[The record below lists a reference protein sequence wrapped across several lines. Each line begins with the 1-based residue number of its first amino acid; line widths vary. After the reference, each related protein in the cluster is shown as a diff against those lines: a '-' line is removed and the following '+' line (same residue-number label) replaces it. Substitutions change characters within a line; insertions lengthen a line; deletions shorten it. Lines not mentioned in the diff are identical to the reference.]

1 MFYSG
6 FLLVNF
12 GSGWYIFVIFI
23 FFRQDFNDFGVA
35 EFAAAYSN
43 NFPAYPNPC
52 HFALAAAAN
61 AHHVHHHVHHG
72 AVPNAGTPTS
82 QTSTGKWT
90 WPHFL
95 NIRSKGQLNS
105 EWIYEVIVSPKM
117 QT

>member
-1 MFYSG
+1 M
-6 FLLVNF
+6 VQCDI
-12 GSGWYIFVIFI
+12 IFVIFI

-82 QTSTGKWT
+82 QTSTGNAIIKSWNQFHEFFV
-90 WPHFL
+90 W
-95 NIRSKGQLNS
+95 
-105 EWIYEVIVSPKM
+105 
-117 QT
+117 